1 MEKIKKYQIN
11 DTQKEARTI
20 NNTISTVTQTLNVKK
35 ILLIVIAIF
44 LGIVAFGDKE
54 VNAATTTVD
63 NVTYIY
69 DVINGN
75 AENVMIDD
83 DNSTL
88 PKWPNLIAIPNSLG
102 GYPVVSLGDGTGAI
116 SNKACIRFNG
126 SKTEYAFKLP
136 NTVTTINENA
146 FQFCDLVSNNFSQ
159 IKVIK
164 DNAFTQ
170 AWINPFICSE
180 NDVNLLRTTINREL
194 DLSSLESLGN
204 GAFYETG
211 TVRSDGHH
219 FIESIYGTYT
229 SIKFGSNLI
238 KIGNEAFYHQN
249 RLKSVTIPN
258 TITEIGEGAFS
269 GCSRLENLVISP
281 RTTELTIKREAFSN
295 TGITDINILRI
306 YNLEDGVFSNCDNLT
321 SATLEEGITKIED
334 YTFYNSS
341 LTNLTVPSTLTNVG
355 RYALANTRISNDVY
369 DSILEKNIDTIGN
382 GAFSGTKLTGEV
394 VVPNKVTSLGNG
406 VFAGCTDITVGTIE
420 MNNISKLPDS
430 TFKNC
435 TSLTSYNLPDTIVE
449 IGASAFENCTSFS
462 ERFTVPTTITIIGDS
477 AFKGCTGF
485 TGELVIPEII
495 TSIGN
500 SAFENCN
507 NITKVT
513 INGQL
518 RTIGDYAF
526 YNTATSQE
534 VVRIDAPVT
543 NLGTKIFTK
552 PTEIFVGNDE
562 ANVTVADIWYG
573 NGKPIIHFRDCKH
586 AVEVVC
592 MLPGVTVTHD
602 STNLNNT
609 TAEAV
614 CESDY
619 TFTVNIADEY
629 QSKYENLLVRVT
641 SEGQYSTSDAVV
653 EYVTLDSNNSYTFE
667 NITRDKKV
675 EILRIENG
683 TNLVL
688 RQFVS
693 KINEKEV
700 TNRTPNISKTSN
712 KTVASFEYNHTKYP
726 YSVETLDK
734 ITYTIRVYN
743 EGKVAGKANE
753 IMVKL
758 PQKLSLVE
766 GNSTNEFYGWQAS
779 EDGKTLKTTYLQD
792 KEIAAYSGAG
802 RPQYEDIQIVCEVGA
817 PRASQEYL
825 LTVAE
830 ITDGN
835 DMNSLPDD
843 YVESEEQTNNLL
855 GLALASNFST
865 YVRGLEDDSDFEYLS
880 LDTNVESGY
889 NLVVKKIDSTSNEL
903 LDGAKIR
910 LYDENMQKIKDII
923 TENGE
928 ADFGNLT
935 TYNNNEKDTYFIEE
949 VETPVGYKRTIN
961 GIIRMDV
968 VKVFDN
974 NGKVTGVT
982 VELDVDGKIYD
993 NFDVEDE
1000 EDVGEEYIPIY
1011 TAEQLRKIGD
1021 LTAQEV
1027 EVNGQ
1032 TYIFAPN
1039 KKYRLQQDIDYGGQI
1054 WTAIPQFHGTLD
1066 GNGHEIKNI
1075 VLSGTT
1081 TNKQIGLIG
1090 FCTGDIKNLN
1100 LKATTAA
1107 LQDIQENP
1115 RAPYHGIGGLA
1126 AILTGGKVTN
1136 CNVDL
1141 TVTAETWGVSE
1152 NVGGIAGHTMTGSGK
1167 DPIIKD
1173 CKVKFTMKS
1182 GSVEQ
1187 NVGSIVGVTL
1197 GNIKIVNCTNEG
1209 SSIGNDNSPNGTWLI
1224 TGVGGMVGFCNYGTA
1239 YFKNCTNSMDVYASR
1254 ENVGGFV
1261 GYSFAGVTFLN
1272 CTNNGNVSGSA
1283 FTRNIG
1289 GFVGCVDK
1297 YGIAR
1302 FEKSINNGNL
1312 ITGESEQ
1319 TVYPYEEYGG
1329 TNLGG
1334 FIGYTDGAVS
1344 IKENCENYGNIGN
1357 LKTKNAG
1364 GMVGFANSQSGLPT
1378 NTMATFENDTITIYI
1393 TNESTVDNYNINI
1406 KKIEKINGTTN
1417 AKLLEGAK
1425 FNVYKYNEE
1434 TEEKE
1439 LIYENQ
1445 ETIDGILT
1453 IANIPITSLTH
1464 DVFYL
1469 KETEAPDGYDILVK
1483 DLIKVE
1489 ITPKWDGVNEK
1500 YIIDPELTLVQDLEN
1515 DEVEQISNTDNEV
1528 LPSAPVN
1535 VNVTWKTNKVVIE
1548 DANNYGS
1555 IYASNT
1561 AGGLV
1566 GGVNGN
1572 IFVKNSNNK
1581 LNEAKDNKITLPK
1594 EWRYGVGGIVGE
1606 SLGDKKNLLSISNC
1620 TNETEVSG
1628 GLHAGGIVGKT
1639 EINAEITDC
1648 KNIGVINAKYHAGGI
1663 VGLLFGYK
1671 DGMTSTV
1678 TGCINGEENDTENKY
1693 GLVSVEEG
1701 NTSYTGGIVGAAS
1714 SDTTIEECTNYAKI
1728 ESYGPIG
1735 GIVGSSNNRNIKINN
1750 SNCYGDIVSNNNRSQ
1765 ANLGGILGQQIAKA
1779 SGLLGNQNGVE
1790 NNQCIITNCK
1800 FTGNVT
1806 RQTSNHM
1813 GGLIGTIYANDKPTN
1828 TININECTVG
1838 GESTDDIK
1846 LYKLQVTSSGNDTF
1860 GGLIGQCSAKQLD
1873 MTNNVINNL
1882 DVKCA
1887 NEEIKGTIHA
1897 GGLMGSYYL
1906 ARQREDGLI
1915 DINIDNNKVD
1925 NINLNNNSS
1934 INCSSAG
1941 LVGSIFVNKDS
1952 FSLQKPVNI
1961 SVKNNNVMNSI
1972 IQLNGVRH
1980 TSSTAGLIGFIY
1992 GYSEENTKLEMEN
2005 CNVIDTDII
2014 NKSNVE
2020 DMADTETAGLVGWLE
2035 VDSGIIKNC
2044 EVKSTG
2050 DVRHKIEQ
2058 KIQEA
2063 DGAPVSGLFSVVRSQ
2078 SGNISM
2084 DNLKVCNMDIIA
2096 NGVKQGGPVGGII
2109 GDVLNRGNIKMNN
2122 MEISNVNF
2130 DIAGASYEACTGGYV
2145 GVDGGTSMEIS
2156 NSKITDVNINTEGA
2170 NVGGLIACSFR
2181 VPKISNIEMSNI
2193 VIDQQ
2198 GDEKDSR
2205 AAGGFVGEA
2214 SSSVS
2219 ITDSKVENLEYTVN
2233 KQASSVGGLVG
2244 HCSNDANISNCI
2256 LKDVKINHRDSNTER
2271 RYYTPSLGGLIGTA
2285 NTSSLNNNTIENVKI
2300 DVEDANIGG
2309 LVGHISSN
2317 ITIMDSH
2324 VKNAKFN
2331 EIGTRQ
2337 VPSVYGGLIGN
2348 DTAYREE
2355 YKLEIKNSTVEGL
2368 EVDNGIGKQR
2378 HVGGLIGF
2386 TSAVFTIT
2394 DNHPVTV
2401 KDVRV
2406 TSNEYPQETS
2416 DEYNYQ
2422 GIIGGVVG
2430 VNELPST
2437 YTNISTIDNVK
2448 VQDMVANGHYVIGGI
2463 LGCGKANIS
2472 NSTVKNID
2480 TLVVGDDFELPTRD
2494 TIAGGIVGI
2503 NAEGTEIS
2511 NVTVTADA
2519 NTTHTLNSTLYAGGI
2534 AGVNNGSLTRGK
2546 VENIIVKTL
2555 KELEEA
2561 TDDETDPEEETA
2573 EPATAQSDI
2582 ADYTVPCANAVQ
2594 ARAIERYT
2602 NTVVT
2607 NVKVILGTVE
2617 TTVNE

>member
-1 MEKIKKYQIN
+1 MGKIKMYQIT
-11 DTQKEARTI
+11 DTQKQARTI
-20 NNTISTVTQTLNVKK
+20 NKTASITVQTLNIKR

-44 LGIVAFGDKE
+44 LGIVAFGSKDVK
-54 VNAATTTVD
+54 AATTTVN

-69 DVINGN
+69 DVIDGK

-88 PKWPNLIAIPNSLG
+88 PTLPNLIVIPDTLDT
-102 GYPVVSLGDGTGAI
+102 YPVISLGDGTGAI
-116 SNKACIRFNG
+116 S
-126 SKTEYAFKLP
+126 KTAILKFDGAKVKYTFKLP
-136 NTVTTINENA
+136 STVTTINENA
-146 FQFCDLVSNNFSQ
+146 FYRSNLVSNNFSQ
-159 IKVIK
+159 LRVIK
-164 DNAFTQ
+164 DNAFEE
-170 AWINPFICSE
+170 AWIDPFICSG
-180 NDVNLLRTTINREL
+180 NDTNLLELTVNREL
-194 DLSSLESLGN
+194 DLSGLESLGN
-204 GAFYETG
+204 RAFYQTG
-211 TVRSDGHH
+211 VNRATGGAHSW
-219 FIESIYGTYT
+219 INSSYGTYT
-229 SIKFGSNLI
+229 SIKFGSNLS
-238 KIGNEAFYHQN
+238 KIGNEAFYNQN
-249 RLKSVTIPN
+249 RLKSVTIPD
-258 TITEIGEGAFS
+258 TIAEIGEHAFER
-269 GCSRLENLVISP
+269 CSILTNLTISP
-281 RTTELTIKREAFSN
+281 RNTELNIGNEAFKSI
-295 TGITDINILRI
+295 GISSIDILNIYKLGS
-306 YNLEDGVFSNCDNLT
+306 GVFSYCDNLT
-321 SATLEEGITKIED
+321 TATLEEGITKIED
-334 YTFYNSS
+334 STFYQSS

-355 RYALANTRISNDVY
+355 AGSLAHTRISNNVY
-369 DSILEKNIDTIGN
+369 ESILEKNIDTIGS
-382 GAFSGTKLTGEV
+382 GAFAGTDLTGEI
-394 VVPNKVTSLGNG
+394 VVPNKVTTLGDG
-406 VFAGCTDITVGTIE
+406 VFSGCIGITKATIE
-420 MNNISKLPDS
+420 MNSITKLPNS
-430 TFKNC
+430 T
-435 TSLTSYNLPDTIVE
+435 
-449 IGASAFENCTSFS
+449 FENCTGLTSYVLPES
-462 ERFTVPTTITIIGDS
+462 IVEIGDS
-477 AFKGCTGF
+477 AFKGCTGL
-485 TGELVIPEII
+485 TGELTIPARF

-518 RTIGDYAF
+518 RSIGDYAF

-543 NLGTKIFTK
+543 DLGTKIFTK
-552 PTEIFVGNDE
+552 PTEIFVGNNE

-602 STNLNNT
+602 SINLNNT

-619 TFTVNIADEY
+619 SFTVNIADEY
-629 QSKYENLLVRVT
+629 QSKYENFLVRVT

-693 KINEKEV
+693 KINEKDV
-700 TNRTPNISKTSN
+700 TNRIPSISKTSN

-743 EGKVAGKANE
+743 EGNVAGKANE

-766 GNSTNEFYGWQAS
+766 GDSTNEFYGWQAS
-779 EDGKTLKTTYLQD
+779 EDGKTLKTTYLQN

-802 RPQYEDIQIVCEVGA
+802 RPQYEDIKIVCEVGA

-835 DMNSLPDD
+835 DMDSLPDD

-855 GLALASNFST
+855 GLALASNTSI
-865 YVRGLEDDSDFEYLS
+865 YVRGLEDDSDFEFLS

-928 ADFGNLT
+928 ANFGNLT
-935 TYNNNEKDTYFIEE
+935 TYNQNEKDTYYIEE

-993 NFDVEDE
+993 NFDIEDE

-1054 WTAIPQFHGTLD
+1054 WTAIPQFYGTLD

-1107 LQDIQENP
+1107 LQDVQENP
-1115 RAPYHGIGGLA
+1115 GAPYHGIGGLA
-1126 AILTGGKVTN
+1126 AILAGGRVTN
-1136 CNVDL
+1136 CNVDF
-1141 TVTAETWGVSE
+1141 TVTAQTWGVSE
-1152 NVGGIAGHTMTGSGK
+1152 NVGGIAGHTMTSSGK

-1209 SSIGNDNSPNGTWLI
+1209 SSIGNDNSPKGTWII

-1239 YFKNCTNSMDVYASR
+1239 YFKNCTNSMNVYASR

-1272 CTNNGNVSGSA
+1272 CTNNGDVCGSA
-1283 FTRNIG
+1283 FTRNMG

-1302 FEKSINNGNL
+1302 FEKSVNNGNL
-1312 ITGESEQ
+1312 ITEESEQ
-1319 TVYPYEEYGG
+1319 TVYPYEKYGG
-1329 TNLGG
+1329 KNLGG
-1334 FIGYTDGAVS
+1334 LIGYTDGAVS
-1344 IKENCENYGNIGN
+1344 IKDDCENYGNIGN
-1357 LKTKNAG
+1357 LKTTNAG
-1364 GMVGFANSQSGLPT
+1364 GMVGFANSQTGLPT

-1417 AKLLEGAK
+1417 AKLLDGAK

-1445 ETIDGILT
+1445 ETVDGILT

-1469 KETEAPDGYDILVK
+1469 KETEAPEGYDILVK

-1500 YIIDPELTLVQDLEN
+1500 YIIDPELTLVQDLED
-1515 DEVEQISNTDNEV
+1515 DEVEEISHTDNET
-1528 LPSAPVN
+1528 LPSAPRN

-1555 IYASNT
+1555 VYAYNT

-1581 LNEAKDNKITLPK
+1581 LNETNDNKITLSTDGL
-1594 EWRYGVGGIVGE
+1594 YGAGGIVGE

-1628 GLHAGGIVGKT
+1628 KFHSGGIVGKT
-1639 EINAEITDC
+1639 EINAEVSDC
-1648 KNIGVINAKYHAGGI
+1648 VNTGTIKARYHAGGI
-1663 VGLLFGYK
+1663 VGYLFGQQL
-1671 DGMTSTV
+1671 GMTSTI
-1678 TGCINGEENDTENKY
+1678 TGCANGIENDTEDKY
-1693 GLVSVEEG
+1693 GKVSVYDDTNG
-1701 NTSYTGGIVGAAS
+1701 VSACTGGILGATS
-1714 SDTTIEECTNYAKI
+1714 SDTTIEDCTNYAKI
-1728 ESYGPIG
+1728 ESYGQIG
-1735 GIVGSSNNRNIKINN
+1735 GILGCSLDRDLFINN
-1750 SNCYGDIVSNNNRSQ
+1750 TKSKGDVVRIGTNSCIGGV
-1765 ANLGGILGQQIAKA
+1765 GGILGQQIARPGTIPSEQIGVDNVQCTITNSSFSGNITKN
-1779 SGLLGNQNGVE
+1779 SQGCMGGIIGTIYSDPYSNSVYVGNCKVGGDGQDNIKTLYSVNPGSGDNDIGGLIGLLQGGEVVSIYDNEVKYLKISCGTEDIRCNSHIGGLLGNYYNYRS
-1790 NNQCIITNCK
+1790 ILSK
-1800 FTGNVT
+1800 
-1806 RQTSNHM
+1806 M
-1813 GGLIGTIYANDKPTN
+1813 D
-1828 TININECTVG
+1828 
-1838 GESTDDIK
+1838 
-1846 LYKLQVTSSGNDTF
+1846 
-1860 GGLIGQCSAKQLD
+1860 
-1873 MTNNVINNL
+1873 INN
-1882 DVKCA
+1882 
-1887 NEEIKGTIHA
+1887 NE
-1897 GGLMGSYYL
+1897 
-1906 ARQREDGLI
+1906 
-1915 DINIDNNKVD
+1915 VD
-1925 NINLNNNSS
+1925 NIS
-1934 INCSSAG
+1934 IINISGSNCTSAG
-1941 LVGSIFVNKDS
+1941 LAGLVSFDSRNNIAEVNA
-1952 FSLQKPVNI
+1952 
-1961 SVKNNNVMNSI
+1961 KNNNV
-1972 IQLNGVRH
+1972 
-1980 TSSTAGLIGFIY
+1980 TSSSIKIDSGNLSSAAGLIGITY
-1992 GYSEENTKLEMEN
+1992 GSKFDINLEN

-2014 NKSNVE
+2014 NELSGLDSN
-2020 DMADTETAGLVGWLE
+2020 TAGLVGYFQANKAS
-2035 VDSGIIKNC
+2035 VKRC

-2050 DVRHKIEQ
+2050 TSKNKIEQ
-2058 KIQEA
+2058 NTYSAYE
-2063 DGAPVSGLFSVVRSQ
+2063 APVGGLFSVVMAEEDV
-2078 SGNISM
+2078 NIEDS
-2084 DNLKVCNMDIIA
+2084 KVTNMNIIA
-2096 NGVKQGGPVGGII
+2096 HAERQGEPVGGVI
-2109 GDVLNRGNIKMNN
+2109 GYILNEGNVKVNN
-2122 MEISNVNF
+2122 VEVSNVDF
-2130 DIAGASYEACTGGYV
+2130 DVTGDTYEAVTGGYV
-2145 GVDGGTSMEIS
+2145 GGHNGYSLEIA
-2156 NSKITDVNINTEGA
+2156 NSKFINNTMEVQGTA
-2170 NVGGLIACSFR
+2170 VGGLVGCAL
-2181 VPKISNIEMSNI
+2181 KDTNISGIDMSEISIN
-2193 VIDQQ
+2193 QTGEA
-2198 GDEKDSR
+2198 GDFNR
-2205 AAGGFVGEA
+2205 IFGGFVGVQIDN
-2214 SSSVS
+2214 SLS
-2219 ITDSKVENLEYTVN
+2219 ISDSKIENLEYTVDRDC
-2233 KQASSVGGLVG
+2233 KGMGGMIG
-2244 HCSNDANISNCI
+2244 YCSEANLSDNI
-2256 LKDVKINHRDSNTER
+2256 LKDIKLNHNDLNIERIINRSKYN
-2271 RYYTPSLGGLIGTA
+2271 TPSIGGLIGTA
-2285 NTSSLNNNTIENVKI
+2285 ADANISNNIIDEIEINA
-2300 DVEDANIGG
+2300 EDANVGGFIGDVSLYDREV
-2309 LVGHISSN
+2309 LVTESQ
-2317 ITIMDSH
+2317 
-2324 VKNAKFN
+2324 VKNALFKDK
-2331 EIGTRQ
+2331 GTRQ
-2337 VPSVYGGLIGN
+2337 VAGVYGGLIGN
-2348 DTAYREE
+2348 VTTSVWKDD

-2368 EVDNGIGKQR
+2368 EVDNGIGERR
-2378 HVGGLIGF
+2378 HVGGLIGY
-2386 TSAVFTIT
+2386 TSGDYTIT

-2401 KDVRV
+2401 KDLKVNIGEIEDGNPRAG
-2406 TSNEYPQETS
+2406 EG
-2416 DEYNYQ
+2416 NYQ
-2422 GIIGGVVG
+2422 GIIGGIVG
-2430 VNELPST
+2430 VSLGTKTGNQRAANGT
-2437 YTNISTIDNVK
+2437 ISNVK
-2448 VQDMVANGHYVIGGI
+2448 VQDMIANGHFAIGGI
-2463 LGCGKANIS
+2463 IGYGKADIS

-2480 TLVVGDDFELPTRD
+2480 TLLEGEDIVLPTRE
-2494 TIAGGIVGI
+2494 TVVGGIAGILV
-2503 NAEGTEIS
+2503 EGSKLS

-2534 AGVNNGSLTRGK
+2534 AGVNNGSLTGGK

-2561 TDDETDPEEETA
+2561 RDDEGNPEGEIA
-2573 EPATAQSDI
+2573 EPATTESVI
-2582 ADYTVPCANAVQ
+2582 VDYTVPCANAVQ
-2594 ARAIERYT
+2594 ARALEGYT

-2617 TTVNE
+2617 KTVNE

>member
-1 MEKIKKYQIN
+1 MEKIKMYQIT
-11 DTQKEARTI
+11 DTQKQARTI
-20 NNTISTVTQTLNVKK
+20 NKTASITAQTLNIKR

-44 LGIVAFGDKE
+44 LGIVAFGSKDVK
-54 VNAATTTVD
+54 AATTTVN

-69 DVINGN
+69 DVIDGK

-88 PKWPNLIAIPNSLG
+88 PTLPNLIVIPDTLDTYS
-102 GYPVVSLGDGTGAI
+102 VTSLGDGTGAI
-116 SNKACIRFNG
+116 S
-126 SKTEYAFKLP
+126 KTAILKFDGAKVKYTFKLP
-136 NTVTTINENA
+136 STVTTINENA
-146 FQFCDLVSNNFSQ
+146 FYRSNLVSNNFSQ
-159 IKVIK
+159 LRVIK
-164 DNAFTQ
+164 DNAFEE
-170 AWINPFICSE
+170 AWIDPFICSG
-180 NDVNLLRTTINREL
+180 NDTNLLELTVNREL
-194 DLSSLESLGN
+194 DLSGLESLGN
-204 GAFYETG
+204 RAFYQTG
-211 TVRSDGHH
+211 VNRATGGAHSW
-219 FIESIYGTYT
+219 INSSYGTYT
-229 SIKFGSNLI
+229 SIKFGSNLS
-238 KIGNEAFYHQN
+238 KIGNEAFYNQN
-249 RLKSVTIPN
+249 RLKSVTIPD
-258 TITEIGEGAFS
+258 TIAEIGEHAFER
-269 GCSRLENLVISP
+269 CSILTNLTISP
-281 RTTELTIKREAFSN
+281 RNTELNIGNEAFKSI
-295 TGITDINILRI
+295 GISSIDILNIYKLGS
-306 YNLEDGVFSNCDNLT
+306 GVFSYCDNLT
-321 SATLEEGITKIED
+321 TATLEEGITKIED
-334 YTFYNSS
+334 STFYQSS

-355 RYALANTRISNDVY
+355 AGSLAHTRISNNVY
-369 DSILEKNIDTIGN
+369 ESILEKNIDTIGS
-382 GAFSGTKLTGEV
+382 GAFAGTDLTGEI
-394 VVPNKVTSLGNG
+394 VVPNKVTTLGDG
-406 VFAGCTDITVGTIE
+406 VFSGCIGITKATIE
-420 MNNISKLPDS
+420 MNSITKLPNS
-430 TFKNC
+430 T
-435 TSLTSYNLPDTIVE
+435 
-449 IGASAFENCTSFS
+449 FENCTGLTSYVLPES
-462 ERFTVPTTITIIGDS
+462 IVEIGDS
-477 AFKGCTGF
+477 AFKGCTGL
-485 TGELVIPEII
+485 TGELTIPARF

-1075 VLSGTT
+1075 VLSGST

-1115 RAPYHGIGGLA
+1115 GGPYHGIGGLA

-1209 SSIGNDNSPNGTWLI
+1209 SSIGNDNSPKGTWLI

-1272 CTNNGNVSGSA
+1272 CTNEGNVSGSP
-1283 FTRNIG
+1283 FTSNMG

-1302 FEKSINNGNL
+1302 FEKSTNKGN
-1312 ITGESEQ
+1312 ITADQSDNR
-1319 TVYPYEEYGG
+1319 YGG
-1329 TNLGG
+1329 KNLGG

-1344 IKENCENYGNIGN
+1344 IKDDCKNYGNVGN
-1357 LKTKNAG
+1357 LKTVNAG
-1364 GMVGFANSQSGLPT
+1364 GMVGFANSQTGLPT

-1406 KKIEKINGTTN
+1406 KKIEKITGTTN
-1417 AKLLEGAK
+1417 AKLLDGAK

-1434 TEEKE
+1434 TKKKD
-1439 LIYENQ
+1439 LIYEDQ
-1445 ETIDGILT
+1445 ETVDGILT

-1469 KETEAPDGYDILVK
+1469 KETEAPEGYDILVK

-1500 YIIDPELTLVQDLEN
+1500 YIIDPELTLVQDLED
-1515 DEVEQISNTDNEV
+1515 DEVEEISHTDNET
-1528 LPSAPVN
+1528 LPSAPRN

-1555 IYASNT
+1555 VYAYNS

-1581 LNEAKDNKITLPK
+1581 LNETNDNKITLSTDGL
-1594 EWRYGVGGIVGE
+1594 YGAGGIVGE

-1628 GLHAGGIVGKT
+1628 RFHSGGIVGKT
-1639 EINAEITDC
+1639 EINAEVSDC
-1648 KNIGVINAKYHAGGI
+1648 INTGTIKARYHAGGI
-1663 VGLLFGYK
+1663 VGYLLGQQL
-1671 DGMTSTV
+1671 GMTSTI
-1678 TGCINGEENDTENKY
+1678 TGCVNGIENDAEDKY
-1693 GLVSVEEG
+1693 GKVSVYDDTNG
-1701 NTSYTGGIVGAAS
+1701 VSSCTGGILGATS
-1714 SDTTIEECTNYAKI
+1714 SVTTIDDCTNYSKI
-1728 ESYGPIG
+1728 ESYGQIG
-1735 GIVGSSNNRNIKINN
+1735 GILGCSIDRDLFINN
-1750 SNCYGDIVSNNNRSQ
+1750 SRSYGDIVSKTPTF
-1765 ANLGGILGQQIAKA
+1765 LTGGVGGILGEQIATGWNLP
-1779 SGLLGNQNGVE
+1779 SGLTAVGNVE
-1790 NNQCIITNCK
+1790 CIITNCSV
-1800 FTGNVT
+1800 TCNIT
-1806 RQTSNHM
+1806 RQASCHL
-1813 GGLIGTIYANDKPTN
+1813 GGVIGTVWTDGYDNSVYVGN
-1828 TININECTVG
+1828 CTVG
-1838 GESTDDIK
+1838 GKDSETISVFNSAHGADSD
-1846 LYKLQVTSSGNDTF
+1846 NDL
-1860 GGLIGQCSAKQLD
+1860 GGLLGYINARDLKVD
-1873 MTNNVINNL
+1873 NNNVRNL
-1882 DVKCA
+1882 ELKCGVDS
-1887 NEEIKGTIHA
+1887 EVSRIHA
-1897 GGLMGSYYL
+1897 GGLVGNFYIY
-1906 ARQREDGLI
+1906 RGTGKGNI
-1915 DINIDNNKVD
+1915 DINNNSVDNLNIDNT
-1925 NINLNNNSS
+1925 S
-1934 INCSSAG
+1934 IRECSSAG
-1941 LVGSIFVNKDS
+1941 LVGII
-1952 FSLQKPVNI
+1952 QTNI
-1961 SVKNNNVMNSI
+1961 EMNMNVINNNVTNSTI
-1972 IQLNGVRH
+1972 KLNGPVH
-1980 TSSTAGLIGFIY
+1980 TSAAAGLLGLVY
-1992 GYSEENTKLEMEN
+1992 ESSKLNLEIN
-2005 CNVIDTDII
+2005 NSNVIDTEII
-2014 NKSNVE
+2014 NKMEN
-2020 DMADTETAGLVGWLE
+2020 DADDTVTAGLAGYIGVNKAT
-2035 VDSGIIKNC
+2035 IKNC
-2044 EVKSTG
+2044 EVKSTDSG
-2050 DVRHKIEQ
+2050 KK
-2058 KIQEA
+2058 KIQQDRPA
-2063 DGAPVSGLFSVVRSQ
+2063 SMYSPVAGMIAVAQ
-2078 SGNISM
+2078 AKEDINIE
-2084 DNLKVCNMDIIA
+2084 DCKVENMNIIA
-2096 NGVKQGGPVGGII
+2096 HSEKGGPVGGVLGILSNWGTVNINNTEVNNVDFDTTGDDSRI
-2109 GDVLNRGNIKMNN
+2109 GQGVVGGFIGCFN
-2122 MEISNVNF
+2122 
-2130 DIAGASYEACTGGYV
+2130 ASRYAATI
-2145 GVDGGTSMEIS
+2145 T
-2156 NSKITDVNINTEGA
+2156 NSKITNVNM
-2170 NVGGLIACSFR
+2170 NVQNLGIGGLIGSSNG
-2181 VPKISNIEMSNI
+2181 KDTISNMVMKNIIVNQTGDSLNYRSSNRAFGGMVGTNDIGSIE
-2193 VIDQQ
+2193 
-2198 GDEKDSR
+2198 
-2205 AAGGFVGEA
+2205 
-2214 SSSVS
+2214 
-2219 ITDSKVENLEYTVN
+2219 ITDSTIDNMEYTVN
-2233 KQASSVGGLVG
+2233 RAARNIGGLVG
-2244 HCSNDANISNCI
+2244 YAGKCELSNNQ
-2256 LKDVKINHRDSNTER
+2256 LKDIKINHKDESEIEQGS
-2271 RYYTPSLGGLIGTA
+2271 YTLSIGGLVGT
-2285 NTSSLNNNTIENVKI
+2285 SGEIQIDNNLVDGLEVNA
-2300 DVEDANIGG
+2300 EDANIGG
-2309 LVGHISSN
+2309 LVGDTYGN
-2317 ITIMDSH
+2317 IIIAESQ
-2324 VKNAKFN
+2324 VKNAKFVDS
-2331 EIGTRQ
+2331 GTRQ
-2337 VPSVYGGLIGN
+2337 VPTVYGGLIGN
-2348 DTAYREE
+2348 DTAYRDE
-2355 YKLEIKNSTVEGL
+2355 YELDIKNSTVEGL

-2378 HVGGLIGF
+2378 HVGGLIGY
-2386 TSAVFTIT
+2386 TAGNYNIT

-2401 KDVRV
+2401 KDLKI
-2406 TSNEYPQETS
+2406 TSHEFEEGNPRAGEG
-2416 DEYNYQ
+2416 NYQ
-2422 GIIGGVVG
+2422 GIIGGIVAV
-2430 VNELPST
+2430 ST
-2437 YTNISTIDNVK
+2437 NAGTISNVK
-2448 VQDMVANGHYVIGGI
+2448 VQDMIANGHFAIGGI
-2463 LGCGKANIS
+2463 IGYGKADIS

-2480 TLVVGDDFELPTRD
+2480 TLLEDEDTVLPTRE
-2494 TIAGGIVGI
+2494 TIVGGIAGIL
-2503 NAEGTEIS
+2503 AEGS
-2511 NVTVTADA
+2511 NLSDVTVTADA

-2546 VENIIVKTL
+2546 IENIIVKTL

-2561 TDDETDPEEETA
+2561 TDDETDPEGETA